1 MKHHSGQGKELRKNM
16 YTGDTQTYHMLL
28 SQLNHSFR
36 AHRKEKA
43 LHRDAEVWRSKSGKW
58 REIDDLR

>member
-1 MKHHSGQGKELRKNM
+1 M

-43 LHRDAEVWRSKSGKW
+43 LHRDEMQKCEEVSQGNGEK
-58 REIDDLR
+58 

>member
-1 MKHHSGQGKELRKNM
+1 M

>member
-1 MKHHSGQGKELRKNM
+1 M

-43 LHRDAEVWRSKSGKW
+43 LHRDEMQKCEEVSQGNGEKQMT
-58 REIDDLR
+58 

>member
-16 YTGDTQTYHMLL
+16 YTGDTQTYHILL

-36 AHRKEKA
+36 VHRKEKA
-43 LHRDAEVWRSKSGKW
+43 LHRDELQKCEEVSQGNGEK
-58 REIDDLR
+58 